1 MENLI
6 PRSRSKEIRSRDAI
20 MIKLKASFRRGFQ
33 RVSRSHKR
41 DDCRGRVLTRPRFNL
56 YLALS
61 ISCSLYSLC
70 LTCDELSTLENISLS
85 WKTRPPRY
93 HRDSSGIDTGNR
105 WKLILKF
112 DRSNWPASTFHSRL
126 ASHIFY
132 YIYLLITIFYNLINF
147 WFHLILSRFHY
158 SC

>member
-6 PRSRSKEIRSRDAI
+6 GRGGASSKEIRSRDAI
-20 MIKLKASFRRGFQ
+20 MIKLKVSFRRGFQ

-85 WKTRPPRY
+85 WKTRPPPRY
-93 HRDSSGIDTGNR
+93 RRDSSGIDTGNR

-112 DRSNWPASTFHSRL
+112 DRSNRAAIPTSHPRIAP
-126 ASHIFY
+126 HIFY
-132 YIYLLITIFYNLINF
+132 DLLITN
-147 WFHLILSRFHY
+147 HLL
-158 SC
+158 